1 MKPVDKLLSLE
12 KVRKL
17 FEKGSRVMVGGFG
30 GSGAPTELIEVL
42 SVSGAKELTVISNDL
57 GTPGVGLGV
66 LLRNGQLKSLIGTY
80 YTWNPEVAESANA
93 GIIQVRLV
101 PQGTFAEAIRAAGM
115 GIPAFYTATSYGT
128 ELGRNKE
135 VRQFKGRDYVLEEC
149 IEADIALIKA
159 HRADLMGNLSYYK
172 TANNFNPLMAMAARI
187 TIAQVDEIVT
197 EGCLPAG
204 EIHTPH
210 IFVDGLVR
218 GGKSR

>member
-1 MKPVDKLLSLE
+1 M
-12 KVRKL
+12 
-17 FEKGSRVMVGGFG
+17 
-30 GSGAPTELIEVL
+30 
-42 SVSGAKELTVISNDL
+42 
-57 GTPGVGLGV
+57 
-66 LLRNGQLKSLIGTY
+66 
-80 YTWNPEVAESANA
+80 
-93 GIIQVRLV
+93 
-101 PQGTFAEAIRAAGM
+101 
-115 GIPAFYTATSYGT
+115 
-128 ELGRNKE
+128 
-135 VRQFKGRDYVLEEC
+135 LEEC